1 MTATRLGP
9 AQRGDAG
16 EAQEVDQLDGSI
28 GSTNN
33 VAAAANQAP
42 RRRGVRRRSPEAG
55 LQRSVIAH
63 LQWRARPGVWWTH
76 IPLGGLRSKI
86 EASILR
92 GLGTTRG
99 TPDLLIIAA
108 GKAYLLELKAP
119 HGRVSAEQHA
129 CHEALCAAGAYV
141 AVVYDIDAALEQLE
155 RWQLLRP
162 DVSASKFENFS
173 NLNLPEAR
181 R

>member
-1 MTATRLGP
+1 M
-9 AQRGDAG
+9 
-16 EAQEVDQLDGSI
+16 
-28 GSTNN
+28 STMS
-33 VAAAANQAP
+33 
-42 RRRGVRRRSPEAG
+42 RRQPEAA

-99 TPDLLIIAA
+99 CPDLLIVAN
-108 GKAYLLELKAP
+108 GKAHFLEVKAP

-129 CHEALCAAGAYV
+129 CHEALCAAGACV
-141 AVVYDIDAALEQLE
+141 AVSYDIDDAIERLEQW
-155 RWQLLRP
+155 RLLRSNTSTQIGRAFEELRR
-162 DVSASKFENFS
+162 DVA
-173 NLNLPEAR
+173 AR
-181 R
+181 RAARNSPHHEQ